1 MYTFTNCI
9 SKTNNTQIDNAEDF
23 VKPMSKLLE
32 CNNNNYA
39 KASAIFW
46 KYGRDE
52 PDDDD
57 ITDSESFE

>member
-9 SKTNNTQIDNAEDF
+9 SKTNNIQIDNAEDF
-23 VKPMSKLLE
+23 VKPMNKLLE
-32 CNNNNYA
+32 CNNNYA
-39 KASAIFW
+39 KASAILW

-57 ITDSESFE
+57 ITNSESFE